1 MCTFPFFHPLTC
13 LSRHHKHCFRSQ
25 ILSHLSPS
33 PCLPW
38 FSCLSVSEIRLI
50 LLFSLFSCFFFSMFT
65 LTDHWLLF
73 SFHCS
78 CHSPS
83 PLFQDMEDIQQAS
96 CTDRLSRGLLENTAQ
111 EQKCKQVELS
121 FVEFHSFPCHNTLTL
136 NIPLSSMVCCGV
148 FCGPNFPKAPYCA
161 CSPLL
166 TISQDLQN
174 ASHPFSVLGILQA
187 DGVLLWIYVTLFL
200 APSIHKASKFT
211 LTHSFQTAF
220 CWWPSL
226 TNMTSHSTSKLH
238 KTLSILIIYRLTQ
251 YKHPTAC
258 PTGSIFLL

>member
-50 LLFSLFSCFFFSMFT
+50 HLFALFSCFFFSMFT

-73 SFHCS
+73 SFQCS

-83 PLFQDMEDIQQAS
+83 PLFQDMA
-96 CTDRLSRGLLENTAQ
+96 LGYSRPAAPTGFQEAFWRTAQ
-111 EQKCKQVELS
+111 EQKCKQVERS

-148 FCGPNFPKAPYCA
+148 FLWAK
-161 CSPLL
+161 
-166 TISQDLQN
+166 TSQ
-174 ASHPFSVLGILQA
+174 
-187 DGVLLWIYVTLFL
+187 
-200 APSIHKASKFT
+200 
-211 LTHSFQTAF
+211 
-220 CWWPSL
+220 
-226 TNMTSHSTSKLH
+226 
-238 KTLSILIIYRLTQ
+238 
-251 YKHPTAC
+251 KHPIVHA
-258 PTGSIFLL
+258 LLC